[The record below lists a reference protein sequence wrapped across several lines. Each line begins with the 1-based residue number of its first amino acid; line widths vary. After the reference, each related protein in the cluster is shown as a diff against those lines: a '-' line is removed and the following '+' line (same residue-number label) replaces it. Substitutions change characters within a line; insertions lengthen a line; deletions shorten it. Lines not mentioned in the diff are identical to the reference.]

1 MEINQIPLTDR
12 YGRRLNYLRISVTD
26 RCNLRCL
33 YCMPREGIKKL
44 RHGAILTY
52 EEILRLA
59 RIAVGLGIEKVRLTG
74 GEPLVRQGIF
84 EFIPKLTALPGLKDV
99 TITTNGVYL
108 KDNLGRLRSAGIQR
122 INVSLDTL
130 RPRRYEK
137 ITGYDGFEKVMQGI
151 ELARKLK
158 FHPIKIN
165 VVVIKG
171 LNEDEILDFAKL
183 SIKAP
188 YHIRFIEYMPIGVK
202 TGVLNFRYVPN
213 DWIKGQLSRIAE
225 LVQVSKGAFDGPA
238 EYFRFPGAAGQI
250 GFISAVSQHFCH
262 ACNRLRLT
270 ATGNLRPCLLSDWEI
285 DLKSPMR
292 TGVSDSELAQIFL
305 KAALNKPR
313 SHFLACENST
323 PLFGQMSEIGG

>member
-188 YHIRFIEYMPIGVK
+188 YHIRFIQHGIYCFQPLRTFGVK
-202 TGVLNFRYVPN
+202 
-213 DWIKGQLSRIAE
+213 
-225 LVQVSKGAFDGPA
+225 GAWPVI
-238 EYFRFPGAAGQI
+238 QI
-250 GFISAVSQHFCH
+250 SFIS
-262 ACNRLRLT
+262 
-270 ATGNLRPCLLSDWEI
+270 
-285 DLKSPMR
+285 
-292 TGVSDSELAQIFL
+292 
-305 KAALNKPR
+305 
-313 SHFLACENST
+313 
-323 PLFGQMSEIGG
+323 

>member
-1 MEINQIPLTDR
+1 
-12 YGRRLNYLRISVTD
+12 
-26 RCNLRCL
+26 
-33 YCMPREGIKKL
+33 MPREGIEKL
-44 RHGAILTY
+44 RHGAVLTY

-59 RIAVGLGIEKVRLTG
+59 RIAVGLGIEKIRLTG
-74 GEPLVRQGIF
+74 GEPLVRKGIF

-108 KDNLGRLRSAGIQR
+108 KDNLGRLRSAGIRR

-165 VVVIKG
+165 VVVIKD

-202 TGVLNFRYVPN
+202 TGALNFRYVPN
-213 DWIKGQLSRIAE
+213 DWIKGQLSRIGE

-238 EYFRFPGAAGQI
+238 EQFRFPGAAGQI
-250 GFISAVSQHFCH
+250 GIISALSQHFCH

-292 TGVSDSELAQIFL
+292 AGVSDSELAQIFL
-305 KAALNKPR
+305 KATGNKPR